1 LRGRKEI
8 ITNKQKEWLL
18 SLPDNPADYPK
29 EYKLYME
36 RIQKQINKNIELS
49 LWLAKNRP
57 DVFLNQVV
65 GMVRMDQPQHQRF
78 QQLLML
84 VQILKP
90 NLKVYVELAKQIK
103 QMETN
108 NKFP

>member
-1 LRGRKEI
+1 L
-8 ITNKQKEWLL
+8 ITNKQREWII
-18 SLPDNPADYPK
+18 SLPDNPEDYPK

-36 RIQKQINKNIELS
+36 RIQKQINKNVEMA

-57 DVFLNQVV
+57 DILLNQVV

-78 QQLLML
+78 QQLLIL

-90 NLKVYVELAKQIK
+90 NLKVYVELAKQIE
-103 QMETN
+103 QMEIDD
-108 NKFP
+108 KFP